1 MNRILFQAVDI
12 FGNLI
17 ELTEERWKTHI
28 LTGHYE
34 VELYI
39 EQIKETIKS
48 PDCIFESRYEP
59 DTRLFYKRGITQ
71 GKYRNL
77 YMKVV
82 VSYSETPAFIKTAF
96 FTPQLTGG
104 KLLWIKTTL

>member
-1 MNRILFQAVDI
+1 MNRILFQTVDI
-12 FGNLI
+12 FGNLV

-34 VELYI
+34 VEPYI
-39 EQIKETIKS
+39 EQIKETIES
-48 PDCIFESRYEP
+48 PDCIFESRYES
-59 DTRLFYKRGITQ
+59 DTKLFYKRGITQ
-71 GKYRNL
+71 GKHRNL

>member
-12 FGNLI
+12 FGNLV
-17 ELTEERWKTHI
+17 ELTEERWETHI

-34 VELYI
+34 VEPYI
-39 EQIKETIKS
+39 EQIKETIES
-48 PDCIFESRYEP
+48 PDCIFESRYEY
-59 DTRLFYKRGITQ
+59 DTKLFYKRGITQ
-71 GKYRNL
+71 GKYKNL

-82 VSYSETPAFIKTAF
+82 VSYSETPAFIITAF
-96 FTPQLTGG
+96 FTLQLTGG